1 MRQSTQG
8 PSDGPAS
15 ALPGNGHAG
24 QPGRNLA
31 RQYALA
37 SLPVILAL
45 TLFTG
50 WWVNRAI
57 EKEVIANTAAN
68 VALYVQG
75 FLAPKLQGL
84 ADRDRLSEAEIEGI
98 ETLLS
103 DSPLGKRIQSVKIW
117 KQGGLIAYYSR
128 RAFIGERFEPTDNL
142 KKAWSGTVAAEF
154 DDLRDHEDSEE
165 AKLGV
170 ALLEVYSPVR
180 EQGEG
185 RIIAV
190 AEFYQ
195 EAQLL
200 SRRLAET
207 RRTTWLVVISSALC
221 AYGLLFVIVQGGSR
235 IIRRQREALK
245 SQVHQLSLLLEQN
258 KQLELSLRRAA
269 RRTTE
274 INEQLLSRVSA
285 DLHDGPAQS
294 MGLAL
299 LRLDAMEALIQDAAR
314 SGGGDKSREA
324 EKIGGELRHSLM
336 ESMTE
341 LRNISRGLALPDLAD
356 LSLAETIRRVVA
368 AHNRRTHS
376 QVRLADIGPQFE
388 RQANMSEKLTV
399 YRVIQEALMNA
410 YRHAEGKGLE
420 VKALLGNDELRLSI
434 RDEGPGF
441 EPQAHSDRL
450 GLRGLRERIESLGG
464 RFRIDSAPGRGTV
477 IEAALPLST
486 TP

>member
-1 MRQSTQG
+1 MLDRSQETPDSGKPDISGDGSSRQ
-8 PSDGPAS
+8 PK
-15 ALPGNGHAG
+15 
-24 QPGRNLA
+24 RNLA

-75 FLAPKLQGL
+75 FLAPELQGL
-84 ADRDRLSEAEIEGI
+84 AERDRLSDPEIERI
-98 ETLLS
+98 ENLLS

-128 RAFIGERFEPTDNL
+128 HAFIGERFEPTDNL
-142 KKAWSGTVAAEF
+142 RKAWSGTVAAEF
-154 DDLRDHEDSEE
+154 DDLQDHEDSKE
-165 AKLGV
+165 AQLGV

-180 EQGEG
+180 EHGEG
-185 RIIAV
+185 KVIAV

-195 EAQLL
+195 DAQLL
-200 SRRLAET
+200 SRRLAQT
-207 RRTTWLVVISSALC
+207 RLTTWLVVISSALC

-245 SQVHQLSLLLEQN
+245 SQVQQLSGLLEEN
-258 KQLELSLRRAA
+258 KKLEMSLRRAA
-269 RRTTE
+269 QRATE
-274 INEQLLSRVSA
+274 INEQMLSRISA

-299 LRLDAMEALIQDAAR
+299 LRLDAMVALIKNAA
-314 SGGGDKSREA
+314 GNGDDKKAMEA
-324 EKIGGELRHSLM
+324 EKIGGELRQTLT

-341 LRNISRGLALPDLAD
+341 LRNISRGLALPDLAE
-356 LSLAETIRRVVA
+356 LSLAETILRVVA

-376 QVRLADIGPQFE
+376 QVRLDSTGAALNRPAD
-388 RQANMSEKLTV
+388 MSLKLTV

-420 VKALLGNDELRLSI
+420 VRAIHAGDELRLSI
-434 RDEGPGF
+434 IDQGPGF
-441 EPQAHSDRL
+441 LPESRSERL

-464 RFRIDSAPGRGTV
+464 RFRIDSIIGRGTV
-477 IEAALPLST
+477 VEAALPLST